1 MCAYKYAYNVYLMY
15 IMCAYKEVHL
25 EIGQKEIDFLKIE
38 TIESCFY
45 IKRKMVTTIYGNI

>member
-25 EIGQKEIDFLKIE
+25 EIGQKEIDF
-38 TIESCFY
+38 
-45 IKRKMVTTIYGNI
+45 